1 MQTYEQSFDRPIP
14 GQSLTAELGSRPWQ
28 QPYELTDV
36 EKTAEYYIAQIAN
49 DKFSKALIHT
59 MKTGVPLTTIANSMQ
74 LVGVMEGKHSVD
86 VGILVLPVIM
96 ETMML
101 IGDSA
106 GVEYTSG
113 LEEGKELD
121 QDVLA
126 VAAIDKMINN
136 SSNSVEKETDTKKE
150 EQVII
155 EDKPVEEK
163 VSSGLMARRV

>member
-36 EKTAEYYIAQIAN
+36 EETAEYYIAQIAN

-106 GVEYTSG
+106 NVEYTSG

-126 VAAIDKMINN
+126 TAAIDKMISN
-136 SSNSVEKETDTKKE
+136 SSTSVEKEE
-150 EQVII
+150 EVIL

>member
-36 EKTAEYYIAQIAN
+36 EETAEYYIAQIAN

-101 IGDSA
+101 IGDSF
-106 GVEYTSG
+106 GIDYTSG
-113 LEEGKELD
+113 LDEGKELD

-126 VAAIDKMINN
+126 AATIDKMISN
-136 SSNSVEKETDTKKE
+136 SSTEKEIDAEKE
-150 EQVII
+150 EVIL
-155 EDKPVEEK
+155 EDKPIEEK

>member
-36 EKTAEYYIAQIAN
+36 EETAEYYVTQIAN

-101 IGDSA
+101 IGDSF
-106 GVEYTSG
+106 GIDYTSG
-113 LEEGKELD
+113 LDEGKELD

-126 VAAIDKMINN
+126 AATIDKMISN
-136 SSNSVEKETDTKKE
+136 SSTEKEIDAEKE
-150 EQVII
+150 EVIL
-155 EDKPVEEK
+155 EDKPIEEK